1 MTYEER
7 IDEYIEWDENPHRII
22 IFSTEE
28 FGLLKQAFLFIE
40 RHFGE
45 RVSVIVG
52 DDEYLSLTIWDGRDE
67 ECTVRAYLDGR
78 IGIYIYRDPFL
89 SFSASFEYASM
100 FIDIHKGGT
109 LEIRMELPG
118 LDSLRYRLDF
128 PKEEFGRMVQ
138 AFTEEFSEGGNE

>member
-22 IFSTEE
+22 ISTEE

-45 RVSVIVG
+45 RARVIVG
-52 DDEYLSLTIWDGRDE
+52 DDEYLSLTIWNGRDD
-67 ECTVRAYLDGR
+67 ECTVRAWLGGR
-78 IGIYIYRDPFL
+78 IWISITRDPFM
-89 SFSASFEYASM
+89 SFSSCFEYAFM
-100 FIDIHKGGT
+100 FIDIHQGGT

-128 PKEEFGRMVQ
+128 PKEEFGKMLQ
-138 AFTEEFSEGGNE
+138 EFHEEFGEGRNE

>member
-1 MTYEER
+1 MTDGNN
-7 IDEYIEWDENPHRII
+7 IDEYIERYENPHRI

-45 RVSVIVG
+45 RARVIVG
-52 DDEYLSLTIWDGRDE
+52 DDEYLSLTIWNGRDD
-67 ECTVRAYLDGR
+67 ECTVRAWLGGR
-78 IGIYIYRDPFL
+78 IWISITRDPFL
-89 SFSASFEYASM
+89 SFSSCFEYASM
-100 FIDIHKGGT
+100 FIDIHQGGT

-128 PKEEFGRMVQ
+128 PKEEFEKMLQDLSEIFG
-138 AFTEEFSEGGNE
+138 EEFK